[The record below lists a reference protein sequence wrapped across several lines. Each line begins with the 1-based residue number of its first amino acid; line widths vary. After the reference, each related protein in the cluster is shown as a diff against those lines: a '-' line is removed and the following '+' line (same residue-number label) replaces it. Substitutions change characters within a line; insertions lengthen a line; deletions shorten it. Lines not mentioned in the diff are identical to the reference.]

1 MNNKTVETIE
11 TAETWIKLSNHKN
24 LDGLSKIT
32 SNELELIG
40 PKGTGI
46 INHQELG
53 EWIERANFQ
62 LATIGRYARDQYIVL
77 EQHGTWLND
86 DDTIKGQTIVFTVM
100 KVVDRQVDFLARYD
114 NKEEAFKISSLGDGD
129 KIN

>member
-11 TAETWIKLSNHKN
+11 TAEKWVELSNQKN
-24 LDGLSKIT
+24 LEGLSKIT

-40 PKGTGI
+40 PKGIGV

-53 EWIERANFQ
+53 KWIERANLQ
-62 LATIGRYARDQYIVL
+62 LATIEKYAKDHFIVL
-77 EQHGTWLND
+77 VQQGTWLND
-86 DDTIKGQTIVFTVM
+86 DDTIKGQAIVFTVF
-100 KVVDRQVDFLARYD
+100 KVVDGQVHFLARYD
-114 NKEEAFKISSLGDGD
+114 KKEEAFKISGLNDED